1 MPKKSAKSTKT
12 GRPMGRPRLIEGST
26 EHKSML
32 FSKEQL
38 RRARA
43 WGNRQK
49 PRISE
54 TEAIRRLVDL
64 ALNCPGINNEITP
77 PPTDV

>member
-1 MPKKSAKSTKT
+1 MPKKAAKSTKA
-12 GRPMGRPRLIEGST
+12 GRPMGRPRLIEGRT

-49 PRISE
+49 PKISE
-54 TEAIRRLVDL
+54 TEAIRRLVDF
-64 ALNCPGINNEITP
+64 ALNCPSINSEIVSP
-77 PPTDV
+77 